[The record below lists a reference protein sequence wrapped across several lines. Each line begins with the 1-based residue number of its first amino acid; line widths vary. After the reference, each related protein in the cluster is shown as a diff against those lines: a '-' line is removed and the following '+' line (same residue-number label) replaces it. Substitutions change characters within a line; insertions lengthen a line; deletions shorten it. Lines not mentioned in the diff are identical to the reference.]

1 MVSFL
6 LSSAAVLHVRFSDD
20 FAENIGCDVG
30 WDSLPW
36 RYATFEL
43 GERGQRV
50 WSFSWQRFSAFLY
63 GCDSEKAFYLVFAW
77 NASCLSFWNWW
88 KLRAFCILRDFTFF
102 TSVCQCGRK
111 LWLIIPMAE
120 GIQGLRDLQFIQGE
134 KIRVS
139 VANLAATTGIEQSTL
154 NLLFLRMIWKGRNN
168 FICQTNASV
177 LFWYVVM
184 EMF

>member
-63 GCDSEKAFYLVFAW
+63 GCDSEKAFYLVFA
-77 NASCLSFWNWW
+77 
-88 KLRAFCILRDFTFF
+88 
-102 TSVCQCGRK
+102 
-111 LWLIIPMAE
+111 
-120 GIQGLRDLQFIQGE
+120 
-134 KIRVS
+134 
-139 VANLAATTGIEQSTL
+139 
-154 NLLFLRMIWKGRNN
+154 
-168 FICQTNASV
+168 
-177 LFWYVVM
+177 
-184 EMF
+184 